1 MQFDTTRVSE
11 LTQLTK
17 RPFSNSFLTL
27 LISVAA
33 ATPLYAE
40 TAFHAL
46 LIGNDAYEVER
57 LRNPTNDVEL
67 LGSALRRLG
76 FEVTIHKDLG
86 HSKMDEALSDFTR
99 NVPEGG
105 LALVYYAGHGIG
117 VGDNLYLVP
126 TDARLHNS
134 SALKYQTVS
143 QDYVLD
149 MLNGS
154 KANTK
159 VLMMDCCRN
168 NPFERSW
175 PINLRTHSSQWT
187 PRTEAPEGTLIAY
200 ATEENQ
206 TALDGAGDNSPFA
219 LHLSR
224 QLGQRPPGG
233 LFLLDAIRDA
243 SNEIKNQTGQRAWVH
258 FDSSMPK
265 ICLSPKPPVHSKS
278 SKPQASAS
286 ALVSK
291 EERARPKPT
300 VDTRANRSA
309 LLEQARLYLEHGD
322 LDLAIDAFSTIA
334 LASDTA
340 RADRTAALRDRSAAY
355 IRRAKNKDF
364 ERALIDAKSIG
375 EPGIQLPLL
384 ADSAAMRIER
394 ERTGTIYRN
403 QIATVISAK
412 GDLFYVDSI
421 YGGRDLHG
429 WVKKDAFMAKPED
442 EIASPKVTTPP
453 TSKPSDTTTNTHTN
467 IKVISA
473 SPVNPASPVT
483 PMPSIAPPTSP
494 TWSGNNASVVSSYT
508 PVVTR
513 PTSHVSPSD
522 VVEGH
527 TPSYTPSHSGSWPA
541 TPGYSPINR
550 THQISAQPRYQLAP
564 NSRGSSGRFQWSNT
578 NPGGPSSGRNSFSGG
593 MSGRRKGGGC
603 PGCKLGRR

>member
-1 MQFDTTRVSE
+1 MAS
-11 LTQLTK
+11 
-17 RPFSNSFLTL
+17 
-27 LISVAA
+27 
-33 ATPLYAE
+33 ATPLYSE
-40 TAFHAL
+40 TTFHAL

-86 HSKMDEALSDFTR
+86 HYKMDEALSDFTR

-175 PINLRTHSSQWT
+175 PIKLRTHSSQWT

-265 ICLSPKPPVHSKS
+265 ICLSPKTASQSKKT
-278 SKPQASAS
+278 KPQANVS

-291 EERARPKPT
+291 EEPARPKPSI
-300 VDTRANRSA
+300 DTLPSQSA
-309 LLEQARLYLEHGD
+309 LLDQARLYLEHGD
-322 LDLAIDAFSTIA
+322 LDLAIDAFSIVA
-334 LASDTA
+334 LSSDATQ
-340 RADRTAALRDRSAAY
+340 ADRTAALRDRSAAY
-355 IRRAKNKDF
+355 IRRAENNDF
-364 ERALIDAKSIG
+364 ERALIDAKAIG
-375 EPGIQLPLL
+375 ESGIQLPLL
-384 ADSAAMRIER
+384 ANSAAMRIER
-394 ERTGTIYRN
+394 ETTGRIHRN

-429 WVKKDAFMAKPED
+429 WVKKDAFMAKS
-442 EIASPKVTTPP
+442 EIDIAPQKVTQP
-453 TSKPSDTTTNTHTN
+453 SKSKKTVTTTEEHIQST
-467 IKVISA
+467 SL
-473 SPVNPASPVT
+473 SPVNPTPPVST
-483 PMPSIAPPTSP
+483 TIPA
-494 TWSGNNASVVSSYT
+494 TWPANNSSVVSPAS
-508 PVVTR
+508 PEVTR
-513 PTSHVSPSD
+513 PTSHVSPGY

-527 TPSYTPSHSGSWPA
+527 TPSYTPSHSGSLPA
-541 TPGYSPINR
+541 TPGYSPQNR
-550 THQISAQPRYQLAP
+550 TQTISAQPRYQLAP
-564 NSRGSSGRFQWSNT
+564 ISRGSSGRFQWSNT
-578 NPGGPSSGRNSFSGG
+578 NSGGLSSGRNSFSGG